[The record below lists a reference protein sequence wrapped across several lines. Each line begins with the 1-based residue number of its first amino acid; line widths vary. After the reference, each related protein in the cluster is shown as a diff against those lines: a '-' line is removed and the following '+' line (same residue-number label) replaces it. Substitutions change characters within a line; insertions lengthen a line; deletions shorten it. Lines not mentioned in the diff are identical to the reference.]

1 MTTTYR
7 QAKELEALAED
18 KGLLFMVT
26 YTYMGYVTAKYAREL
41 VASGAIG
48 EVRTVMAEYPQGW
61 LAFEDD
67 FGENRESGAAT
78 PVSQAE

>member
-1 MTTTYR
+1 
-7 QAKELEALAED
+7 
-18 KGLLFMVT
+18 MVT

>member
-1 MTTTYR
+1 
-7 QAKELEALAED
+7 
-18 KGLLFMVT
+18 MVT
-26 YTYMGYVTAKYAREL
+26 YTYMGYVTAKYAR
-41 VASGAIG
+41 GAG
-48 EVRTVMAEYPQGW
+48 GLRRHRKVRTVMAEYPQGW

>member
-1 MTTTYR
+1 
-7 QAKELEALAED
+7 
-18 KGLLFMVT
+18 MVT

-48 EVRTVMAEYPQGW
+48 EVRTVMAEYPQAG
-61 LAFEDD
+61 LPLRTIS
-67 FGENRESGAAT
+67 GENRESGAAT